1 MPRTFFQACVL
12 CAQNYATGALLERH
26 IREEHRPGNFGTKAG
41 HGDSGDAPTSQ
52 PRAIRQNTRSA
63 DDQNDGERAA

>member
-1 MPRTFFQACVL
+1 MPRTFIQACVL
-12 CAQNYATGALLERH
+12 CAHSYATGALLERH

-52 PRAIRQNTRSA
+52 PRTICQNTRSA